1 MYWFN
6 SESLNLLTM
15 ESIFPIQYLFY
26 FNSFYQFRNK
36 VSSNFTNIRFLSE
49 SKTGFYWQFRGF
61 VILNIL
67 NILAFQYLQDFNY
80 WNKYLVHL
88 KLIGILQFNSSITY
102 SLLIILYLMFSCFMI
117 VFLTSGGNMKVL
129 NECLVVSV
137 QIVWFFNDILTS

>member
-26 FNSFYQFRNK
+26 FNSFYQFRYK